1 MKQTT
6 NITYTVKEIYD
17 NISSDFYDI
26 YVHDECEDFADG
38 FTLFESLSSPRA
50 FTKRL
55 QDGFSACILPHFDV
69 IERLAMSNQEFIV
82 TVYKKDKLWA
92 VVNGSDIN
100 F

>member
-38 FTLFESLSSPRA
+38 FTLFESLSSPCA

-55 QDGFSACILPHFDV
+55 QDGFSACILPHFDL
-69 IERLAMSNQEFIV
+69 IEQFVKSKVEFII